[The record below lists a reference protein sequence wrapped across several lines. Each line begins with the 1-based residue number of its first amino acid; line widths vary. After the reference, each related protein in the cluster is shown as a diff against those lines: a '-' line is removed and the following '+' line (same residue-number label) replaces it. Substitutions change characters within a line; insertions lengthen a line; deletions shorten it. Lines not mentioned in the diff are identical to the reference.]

1 MECGFRRQADV
12 TGNSQSMFGRP
23 GGTRAG
29 VKVPFDDLLE
39 LVHDIEDGLQAT
51 DLNVLE
57 IPR

>member
-1 MECGFRRQADV
+1 MWFPEA
-12 TGNSQSMFGRP
+12 GRCYGEFAEHVREAGGDP
-23 GGTRAG
+23 GR